1 VNTVRSNIGLHH
13 QVAKV
18 YIIRLQRFTP
28 SGCKNKGIRKF
39 EFVARTQ
46 FLCKASRGRNFG
58 VYIVNLKP
66 LILISNVGTFKF
78 EDQRLIPQLNVSLQ
92 GMTATGKRIKMLDPE
107 DRNAK
112 VPNSAARFIS
122 TKRHVFGTVYKKL
135 EK

>member
-1 VNTVRSNIGLHH
+1 MNTVRSNIGLHH

-28 SGCKNKGIRKF
+28 LGSKNKGIRKF

-112 VPNSAARFIS
+112 VSNSAARFIS
-122 TKRHVFGTVYKKL
+122 TNRHVFWDSLQKT
-135 EK
+135 

>member
-1 VNTVRSNIGLHH
+1 MNTVRSNILSLKH
-13 QVAKV
+13 
-18 YIIRLQRFTP
+18 QRFTS

-66 LILISNVGTFKF
+66 LILISYVGTFKF

-92 GMTATGKRIKMLDPE
+92 GMTATGKRIKILDPE
-107 DRNAK
+107 DHNAK
-112 VPNSAARFIS
+112 VSNSAARFIS
-122 TKRHVFGTVYKKL
+122 TKRHVFLGQFTKNLKKKHYICL
-135 EK
+135 NK